1 MRFVIIGG
9 QLFGIGSERAEVF
22 LVVLDNCIGNQV
34 QGLLAQFF
42 VAALQAEQAVTFGV
56 GRRNVGKGQV
66 FQAVFNNRVKLCRL
80 VFVVFVI
87 SLGGNQVVDVGKG
100 FVRLIACHCCG
111 DGSGSDGAGAVS
123 PRFFFGRNGIE
134 GSLTVFRGVFRLRYR
149 LGGRTGFRRGLFGG
163 RLLGQRVAVGEDS
176 GARFCRIRRIRAVD
190 DVLQNLPVG
199 VGHLFGVF
207 V

>member
-66 FQAVFNNRVKLCRL
+66 FQAVFNNRVKLYRL

-149 LGGRTGFRRGLFGG
+149 LAQLRRPHRVPARAVRGPAARAEGCRRRGFW
-163 RLLGQRVAVGEDS
+163 RSLLPYPSYKG
-176 GARFCRIRRIRAVD
+176 C
-190 DVLQNLPVG
+190 
-199 VGHLFGVF
+199 
-207 V
+207 

>member
-42 VAALQAEQAVTFGV
+42 VAALQAEQAVAFGV

-80 VFVVFVI
+80 IFIV
-87 SLGGNQVVDVGKG
+87 L
-100 FVRLIACHCCG
+100 
-111 DGSGSDGAGAVS
+111 SGSFLGIAAAMAAGVMA
-123 PRFFFGRNGIE
+123 PA
-134 GSLTVFRGVFRLRYR
+134 L
-149 LGGRTGFRRGLFGG
+149 
-163 RLLGQRVAVGEDS
+163 
-176 GARFCRIRRIRAVD
+176 
-190 DVLQNLPVG
+190 
-199 VGHLFGVF
+199 
-207 V
+207 